1 MYRKIIV
8 GIIVVVIIIIFV
20 FTLDS
25 ISKKPSEF
33 TIKVTPFNL
42 DHKGKGRALLAQGD
56 NIFEVWVY
64 EDEMTS
70 TSENGATVYDHMYF
84 GLKPENNEIYNDLGI
99 LNDPQKTIFVVP
111 IFTIT
116 AYGDGGF
123 YDFYNGKC
131 DEKCIKGIP
140 IRHDLPPNYQ
150 SSDDSIKVL
159 RLLGYPFITDIEIE
173 KNPDILKKFDKVIM
187 LHSEYVTKNEF
198 DAVTQHPKVIYLHPN
213 TLFAEVEY
221 SKENDTLTLIRGHG
235 YPSSEIKNGFG
246 WKYDNTY
253 PYEFDNKCESW
264 KFYEIDNGIMLN
276 CFPEKIIFTDKNL
289 LKSIKEY

>member
-1 MYRKIIV
+1 MKNKIIIGIAV
-8 GIIVVVIIIIFV
+8 IVTIIIVVSAIE
-20 FTLDS
+20 S
-25 ISKKPSEF
+25 MKKPSEF
-33 TIKVTPFNL
+33 TVKVTPFNI
-42 DHKGKGRALLAQGD
+42 DHKGKGRALLAEGD

-70 TSENGATVYDHMYF
+70 EAEGGAKVFDHQYF
-84 GLKPENNEIYNDLGI
+84 GLKPENSEIYDELGI

-123 YDFYNGKC
+123 YEFYNGKC
-131 DEKCIKGIP
+131 DEKCIKEIP

-150 SSDDSIKVL
+150 SSDNSIKVL
-159 RLLGYPFITDIEIE
+159 RLFGYPFITDIEIE

-198 DAVTQHPKVIYLHPN
+198 DAVTKHPKVIYLHPN
-213 TLFAEVEY
+213 ALFAEVEY
-221 SKENDTLTLIRGHG
+221 SQENDTLTLIKGHG
-235 YPSSEIKNGFG
+235 YPRSEIKNGFE

-253 PYEFDNKCESW
+253 PYEFDNTCEGW
-264 KFYEIDNGIMLN
+264 KFYEIYNGIMLN
-276 CFPEKIIFTDKNL
+276 CYPEKIIYTDNKL
-289 LKSIKEY
+289 LKTIKEY